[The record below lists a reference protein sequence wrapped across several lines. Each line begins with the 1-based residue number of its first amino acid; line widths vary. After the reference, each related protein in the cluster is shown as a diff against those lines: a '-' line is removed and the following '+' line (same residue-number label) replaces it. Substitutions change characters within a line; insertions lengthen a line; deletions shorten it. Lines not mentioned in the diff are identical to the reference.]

1 MLNRLTDH
9 APGARLH
16 ADVAIIGAGAA
27 GITLA
32 RALTGR
38 GLSVCLVESGDADY
52 DPKVQDLAIGEI
64 RGQPYYD
71 LRDARLRFFGGTT
84 AIWGGRCMP
93 LDPIDYRARPWVPL
107 SGWPIDEDMVAP
119 WLREA
124 GAGLGLRFERF
135 DARLREDLDLQEFPL
150 EGAGLGTVFWQ
161 FDHAFW
167 RFGLPNCRDLA
178 RADDLCIL
186 LGATLMDIVTDPQA
200 RHVQDLQLAGR
211 DGQRRW
217 LRAGQV
223 VLAAGGIETPRLLLN
238 ARGTMPMGLGNAQDQ
253 VGRYFMEHPRALIG
267 CVYGQDGLR
276 LWQAYRAF
284 HKAGT
289 KLTPALRLPD
299 AEQEARG
306 VLNAAV
312 TLKYRPNGGRSLLAR
327 IYEEARH
334 RGSPNRLV
342 RRIWSM
348 KSLVDRAVVQRAEMA
363 LRRAQIAAGAGSFQ
377 VMVRAEQAPDPESR
391 ITLSARRDALGQPM
405 ARLDW
410 RVGAQEVATA
420 RAMGE
425 VFGAALDRAGIGGF
439 VRADWLD
446 DAAAGWPTD
455 PTISGHA
462 LGGYH
467 HMGTTRMGTDPAT
480 SVVDPECRLHGVDN
494 LWIAGSSV
502 FPTGGWSNPT
512 LMIIALS
519 LRLAE
524 RVAAE
529 AERTRQPRVLR
540 AVGTGAGP
548 AAGQAARSLG

>member
-1 MLNRLTDH
+1 MLNRLTEH
-9 APGARLH
+9 APDARLH
-16 ADVAIIGAGAA
+16 ADVAIVGAGAA

-32 RALTGR
+32 RALLGR

-52 DPKVQDLAIGEI
+52 EPEVQDLSIGES

-93 LDPIDYRARPWVPL
+93 LDPIDYRTRSWVPQ
-107 SGWPIDEDMVAP
+107 SGWPIDEAALAP
-119 WLREA
+119 WLRAA
-124 GAGLGLRFERF
+124 GAGLGLRFEHF
-135 DARLREDLDLQEFPL
+135 DARLRKVLDLPDFPL
-150 EGAGLGTVFWQ
+150 EGAGLDTAFWQ

-167 RFGLPNCRDLA
+167 RFGLPNCQDLA
-178 RADDLCIL
+178 QADDLRIL
-186 LGATLMDIVTDPQA
+186 LGATLVDIVTDPQA
-200 RHVQDLQLAGR
+200 RHVQELQLAGR
-211 DGQRRW
+211 DGHRRW

-223 VLAAGGIETPRLLLN
+223 VLAAGGIENPRLLLN
-238 ARGTMPMGLGNAQDQ
+238 ARGSMPTGLGNARDQ

-267 CVYGQDGLR
+267 CVHGQDGLR

-284 HKAGT
+284 HRAGA

-327 IYEEARH
+327 LYEEVRH

-391 ITLSARRDALGQPM
+391 ITLSAQRDTLGQPM

-410 RVGAQEVATA
+410 RIGAQEVATA

-439 VRADWLD
+439 ARADWLD

-480 SVVDPECRLHGVDN
+480 SVVDPECRIHGMDN

-512 LMIIALS
+512 LTIIALS

-529 AERTRQPRVLR
+529 AGRTQETV
-540 AVGTGAGP
+540 
-548 AAGQAARSLG
+548 RSA